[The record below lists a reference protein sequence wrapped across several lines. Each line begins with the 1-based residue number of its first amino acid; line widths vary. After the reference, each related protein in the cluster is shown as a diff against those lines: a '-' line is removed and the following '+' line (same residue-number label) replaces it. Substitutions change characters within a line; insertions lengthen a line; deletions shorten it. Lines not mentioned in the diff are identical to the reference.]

1 MIVYREAASLARDLG
16 VDLQTLYALSN
27 SLPAHYRS
35 VEIPKAGGGF
45 RRLTVPDE
53 ALKRVQ
59 RAILNN
65 LLVYMPLSPYATA
78 YRCGGGAVRN
88 AARHV
93 GQSQVLRLDIRHFFD
108 SVRYSAVKDAVFP
121 PEIFS
126 EPLRVLL
133 TMLCYYRDA
142 LPQGAPTSPAIVNIL
157 LRDFD
162 LRVGGWC
169 RKRDIVYTRYCDDLT
184 FSGEDLSGVQAV
196 AEAELRARRTAAD
209 GDRFGGEQKGKRSPG
224 GTAGCPSGGVLL
236 PPVRCG
242 GPPAVDWQRR
252 EPGGVSG
259 PSSGPGGVCA
269 PGGLQLRLGPGG
281 KTVAAG
287 GAPPEEI
294 KKRGT
299 ALPSLSF
306 CIVYLRYSFIR
317 HTMADI

>member
-16 VDLQTLYALSN
+16 VEVRTLYALSN
-27 SLPAHYRS
+27 TVPAHYRT
-35 VEIPKAGGGF
+35 VEIPKADGGV

-65 LLVYMPLSPYATA
+65 LLVHMDVSPCATA
-78 YRCGGGAVRN
+78 YRYGGGAVRN

-93 GQSQVLRLDIRHFFD
+93 GQPQVLRLDIRHFFD

-162 LRVGGWC
+162 RRMDRWC
-169 RKRDIVYTRYCDDLT
+169 RERGITYTRYCDDLA
-184 FSGEDLSGVQAV
+184 FSGADLTGTRDA
-196 AEAELRARRTAAD
+196 AEAELRSMGFFLNGQKTVLRPAGRRQTVTGLVVNEKVSVPREERRPLRQAVYYCRRFGVEGHLERTGEPLAPEAYWSRLLGRVGYVLQADPGCAWAREARRW
-209 GDRFGGEQKGKRSPG
+209 
-224 GTAGCPSGGVLL
+224 LL
-236 PPVRCG
+236 
-242 GPPAVDWQRR
+242 
-252 EPGGVSG
+252 
-259 PSSGPGGVCA
+259 
-269 PGGLQLRLGPGG
+269 
-281 KTVAAG
+281 
-287 GAPPEEI
+287 EEG
-294 KKRGT
+294 R
-299 ALPSLSF
+299 
-306 CIVYLRYSFIR
+306 IR
-317 HTMADI
+317 

>member
-78 YRCGGGAVRN
+78 YRGGGGAVRN

-196 AEAELRARRTAAD
+196 AEAELRALGFFLNGRKTRLRSAGRRQTVTGLVVNKRVSVPREERRAVRQAVYCCR
-209 GDRFGGEQKGKRSPG
+209 RFGVEDHLRWTGSVVSPEAYLDRLLG
-224 GTAGCPSGGVLL
+224 RVGYVLQADSSCAWAL
-236 PPVRCG
+236 E
-242 GPPAVDWQRR
+242 ARR
-252 EPGGVSG
+252 W
-259 PSSGPGGVCA
+259 
-269 PGGLQLRLGPGG
+269 LL
-281 KTVAAG
+281 
-287 GAPPEEI
+287 EERRRR
-294 KKRGT
+294 K
-299 ALPSLSF
+299 
-306 CIVYLRYSFIR
+306 
-317 HTMADI
+317 

>member
-16 VDLQTLYALSN
+16 VELKTLYALSN
-27 SLPAHYRS
+27 SLPAHYRT
-35 VEIPKAGGGF
+35 VEIPKADGGV

-65 LLVYMPLSPYATA
+65 LLVHIPVSPYATA
-78 YRCGGGAVRN
+78 YRYGGGAVCN

-93 GQSQVLRLDIRHFFD
+93 GRPRVLRLDIRHFFD

-162 LRVGGWC
+162 RRVGGWC
-169 RKRDIVYTRYCDDLT
+169 RERGIVYTRYCDDLT
-184 FSGEDLSGVQAV
+184 FSGEDLSGVRAV
-196 AEAELRARRTAAD
+196 TEAELRDLGFFLNERKTRLRSAGQRQTVTGLVVNEKVRVPREERRAIRQAVYCCRRFGLEDHLARTGVGLTPEACLNRLLGRVGYVLQADPDCAWALEARRW
-209 GDRFGGEQKGKRSPG
+209 
-224 GTAGCPSGGVLL
+224 LL
-236 PPVRCG
+236 EE
-242 GPPAVDWQRR
+242 RR
-252 EPGGVSG
+252 
-259 PSSGPGGVCA
+259 
-269 PGGLQLRLGPGG
+269 RR
-281 KTVAAG
+281 
-287 GAPPEEI
+287 I
-294 KKRGT
+294 
-299 ALPSLSF
+299 
-306 CIVYLRYSFIR
+306 
-317 HTMADI
+317 